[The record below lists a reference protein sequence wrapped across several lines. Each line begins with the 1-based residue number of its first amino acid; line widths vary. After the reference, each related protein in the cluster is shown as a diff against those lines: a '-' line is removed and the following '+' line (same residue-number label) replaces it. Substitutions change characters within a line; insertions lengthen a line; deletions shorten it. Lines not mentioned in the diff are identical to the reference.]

1 MLQMKNRKLK
11 FGLAVGGVV
20 VLGVAVPLVRG
31 GGGRWQTRDRC
42 ETRLREGGCW
52 QELSFLSSLNT

>member
-1 MLQMKNRKLK
+1 MAQMKNRKLK

-42 ETRLREGGCW
+42 ETRL
-52 QELSFLSSLNT
+52 